1 MALTT
6 EQQAQVDI
14 QDAIENN
21 RHTNQLEVQGKT
33 SRLEAVRLAR
43 DVLIENRRLDTE
55 SNTSD
60 ITAADIIAFAR
71 EVDTYVNS

>member
-60 ITAADIIAFAR
+60 ITAADIIAFAQ

>member
-21 RHTNQLEVQGKT
+21 RHTNQLEMQGKT
-33 SRLEAVRLAR
+33 SRLEAIRLAR

-60 ITAADIIAFAR
+60 ITATDIINFAR